1 MTETEILEHKVC
13 LRPGRSEVRVE
24 RENLAGGVPSVHNH
38 GHGGSG
44 VTLSR
49 GCAEEV
55 TGLVHMRWNGEAQAR
70 QRFLPCEAII
80 EGERRLSVPG
90 CCWQGLRR
98 DLSPLRYSK
107 R

>member
-1 MTETEILEHKVC
+1 MTETEVLEHKVC

-24 RENLAGGVPSVHNH
+24 RENLAGGVPCVHNH

-44 VTLSR
+44 VTLSW

-70 QRFLPCEAII
+70 VRGFSLA
-80 EGERRLSVPG
+80 
-90 CCWQGLRR
+90 
-98 DLSPLRYSK
+98 K